1 MPGQKKSGREIS
13 VYLPYEKLDQIQ
25 KAKGNYIT
33 TSKFILWC
41 LEQVLDG
48 KIEKTPLG
56 ASVVP
61 SQAPNSLE
69 DSSSP
74 SSNTLTT
81 LPAKDVVVPNQEGLT
96 SVS

>member
-13 VYLPYEKLDQIQ
+13 VYLPYEKLEQIEEM
-25 KAKGNYIT
+25 KGSYIT

-48 KIEKTPLG
+48 KKEKTPLG
-56 ASVVP
+56 ATVG
-61 SQAPNSLE
+61 SQAPKATETAAPN
-69 DSSSP
+69 P
-74 SSNTLTT
+74 
-81 LPAKDVVVPNQEGLT
+81 PAKEVVPNQESLV

>member
-13 VYLPYEKLDQIQ
+13 VYLPYEKLDQIE
-25 KAKGNYIT
+25 KAKGSYIT

-61 SQAPNSLE
+61 SQAPNSLH
-69 DSSSP
+69 SSETNISQNP
-74 SSNTLTT
+74 
-81 LPAKDVVVPNQEGLT
+81 PAKEDLVG
-96 SVS
+96 VS